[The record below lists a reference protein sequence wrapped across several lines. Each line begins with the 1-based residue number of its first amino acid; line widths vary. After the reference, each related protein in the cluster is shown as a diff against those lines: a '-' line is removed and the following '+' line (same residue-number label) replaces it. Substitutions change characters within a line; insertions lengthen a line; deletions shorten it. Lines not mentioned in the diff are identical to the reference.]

1 MEQRFKSI
9 SQKRRFWQFPWG
21 YKESFLISFGILISG
36 FIIEYISDGKGIS
49 LPGWPI
55 NLIFILFFIVYFVF
69 VYKYVKHPIV
79 KWFSSTQAAIS
90 SISVLTFLILLMGFI
105 PQENQNVMPF
115 IRKIGLSHV
124 TGSMPYFLCSFYL
137 LVILG
142 FTIVRRF
149 LPFTIKNFA
158 FFLNHAGLWIVV
170 VAASLG
176 SADLWRLNMQLV
188 ENKTNFVAYD
198 TQRNPFKMPFAL
210 KLLNFSIEEYPPNIA
225 LMDNKSGSLKIK
237 KGDKLIDV
245 IKDTIT
251 RIENWEIVI
260 DKYIESAIKDSAGY
274 NTSSHVG
281 AVPAVYLIAK
291 NIQTKKIK
299 DGWVTCG
306 SFLMTPEFLML
317 NDEYSVAMTIP
328 RPKKFSSEIRVFNSI
343 EDFTDIVIE
352 VNKPVKVCGWNIYQS
367 GYNEKMGKWSNM
379 SIVELVRDP
388 WLPVVYTGIFMML
401 AGAVYLVWMGR
412 WERQKLMRLKL

>member
-1 MEQRFKSI
+1 
-9 SQKRRFWQFPWG
+9 
-21 YKESFLISFGILISG
+21 
-36 FIIEYISDGKGIS
+36 
-49 LPGWPI
+49 
-55 NLIFILFFIVYFVF
+55 
-69 VYKYVKHPIV
+69 
-79 KWFSSTQAAIS
+79 
-90 SISVLTFLILLMGFI
+90 MGFI

-124 TGSMPYFLCSFYL
+124 THSLTYFLCSFYL
-137 LVILG
+137 LIILG

-170 VAASLG
+170 IAASLG
-176 SADLWRLNMQLV
+176 SADLWKLNMQLI

-198 TQRNPFKMPFAL
+198 TRGNPFKMPFAM

-225 LMDNKSGSLKIK
+225 LMDNKSRSLKIK

-274 NTSSHVG
+274 ETSSHIG
-281 AVPAVYLIAK
+281 AVPAVYLIAE
-291 NIQTKKIK
+291 NTQTKKIK

-306 SFLMTPEFLML
+306 SFLITHEFLML

-328 RPKKFSSEIRVFNSI
+328 LAKKYSSEIRVFNNV
-343 EDFTDIVIE
+343 EDFTDIVVE
-352 VNKPVKVCGWNIYQS
+352 VNKPKKIHGWNIYQS

-412 WERQKLMRLKL
+412 SGKTKDIHTDS